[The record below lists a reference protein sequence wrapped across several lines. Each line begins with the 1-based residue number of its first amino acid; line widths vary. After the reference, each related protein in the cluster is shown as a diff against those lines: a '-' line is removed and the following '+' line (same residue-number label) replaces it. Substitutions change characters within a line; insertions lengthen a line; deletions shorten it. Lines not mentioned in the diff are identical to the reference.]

1 MNSEPSPPSPGLP
14 PPVPGVVPPTPGM
27 ARAALICGILGVT
40 CLGCFAGVP
49 AIICG
54 HLAQNRVGRSGGA
67 LGGGGLALAGLIMGY
82 VSLVLSVLIVPLL
95 SALVIPIYAR
105 AHQQSHRA
113 QTQNL
118 IRQLNVAI
126 RSYEVEYGHLPMPS
140 TKQDTTVDHSVV
152 IEALTGVNETLNPK
166 KIIFLKAATS
176 NGPHRLLLDGWG
188 NRFNFAFDGDGDG
201 AVSLKVGPAVPDSV
215 AIWSD
220 GVNGEDDNGGGD
232 DIASWKPDPE
242 GEP

>member
-1 MNSEPSPPSPGLP
+1 MNSEPPSPGLP
-14 PPVPGVVPPTPGM
+14 PPVPGAVPPSPGM
-27 ARAALICGILGVT
+27 ARAALICGILSVT
-40 CLGCFAGVP
+40 CLGCVAGVP

-54 HLAQNRVGRSGGA
+54 HLAQSRIGRSGGA

-82 VSLVLSVLIVPLL
+82 VSVALSVLIIPLL
-95 SALVIPIYAR
+95 SAIAIPGFAQAR
-105 AHQQSHRA
+105 QHSRQA

-118 IRQLNVAI
+118 LRQLNVAI
-126 RSYEVEYGHLPMPS
+126 RSYEVEYGHLPMPP
-140 TKQDTTVDHSVV
+140 TKQDTAVDNAVV
-152 IEALTGVNETLNPK
+152 IEALTGGDEILNPK
-166 KIIFLKAATS
+166 KIVFLKAPTS

-201 AVSLKVGPAVPDSV
+201 AVSLKVGPAVPDAV

-242 GEP
+242 VEP